1 MKISCFAH
9 ENNLFF
15 LSKQVKSRGKISY
28 FESRDNR
35 FPFNLFDLRQ
45 ENRLFT
51 RFSAKM
57 FAGYRKA
64 AYIRGVKRQLG

>member
-15 LSKQVKSRGKISY
+15 LSKQVKLRDKISY
-28 FESRDNR
+28 FESRDNW

-51 RFSAKM
+51 RFSAKL
-57 FAGYRKA
+57 FARYVKA